1 MPAQLFLIDYL
12 GMTALASVMTGMGN
26 WAARHFGD
34 RISTIVSV
42 LAEGFGNDSGAQDHE
57 GDERD
62 QHDGGEPKKVFDVL
76 EQSLTFGVRNARLNR
91 ERCESAMVFDTGN
104 WGGER

>member
-1 MPAQLFLIDYL
+1 LIDYI
-12 GMTALASVMTGMGN
+12 GVTAPADFVTGMGYR
-26 WAARHFGD
+26 AGCYFRDG
-34 RISTIVSV
+34 ISTVVSV

-62 QHDGGEPKKVFDVL
+62 QHDGGESKKVFDVL
-76 EQSLTFGVRNARLNR
+76 EQSLTFGVRNARLNS

-104 WGGER
+104 RAGER

>member
-1 MPAQLFLIDYL
+1 
-12 GMTALASVMTGMGN
+12 
-26 WAARHFGD
+26 
-34 RISTIVSV
+34 
-42 LAEGFGNDSGAQDHE
+42 
-57 GDERD
+57 
-62 QHDGGEPKKVFDVL
+62 VFDVL

>member
-1 MPAQLFLIDYL
+1 LIDDI
-12 GMTALASVMTGMGN
+12 GMTGFANFVPGMGN
-26 WAARHFGD
+26 RAGRHFRDG
-34 RISTIVSV
+34 ISTVVSV

-62 QHDGGEPKKVFDVL
+62 QHDSGESKKVFDVL
-76 EQSLTFGVRNARLNR
+76 EQSLTFGVRNARLNS

-104 WGGER
+104 RAGER